1 VTTAPYPEHL
11 EADVVLRDGST
22 VRVRPLRPDDE
33 EALHGFLDSLSVD
46 SRWLRFFGG
55 ADMARQA
62 HAAAAVDYLNRYGMV
77 ATSGADGRILAH
89 AEYVRI
95 DDDRAEV
102 AFEIADSEQGRGLG
116 TILLA
121 HLATAAEENG
131 ITTFEAEVLPHNHK
145 MIGVFRE
152 SGFPVELH
160 SMPDAITVELPTS
173 VSDEGLKRFDR
184 RDRIAA
190 TAAVESFLKPSTVA
204 VIGASRKRGTVG
216 GEIFHNLLSASF
228 NGPVYPVNPQAKV
241 VQSVPAYASVTDI
254 PVPVDMA
261 VIVVPGEHVL
271 GVARECGA
279 KGVRSLV
286 VISAGFSEIGKEGVH
301 RQAELLSVCREFGM
315 RLVGPNCLGV
325 LNTDPE
331 VSLNATFAPAF
342 PAKGRI
348 GFMSQSGALGL
359 AMIDSARARGLGLS
373 SFVSVGDKA
382 DISGND
388 LLNYWEEDERT
399 GLVLL
404 YLESFGNPRRFAR
417 VARRVG
423 RTKPVVAVKSGR
435 SKAGA
440 RATSSHTGALI
451 AASDVNVE
459 ALFHQSGV
467 VRTETLGE
475 LLDIASLLANQP
487 TPEGNRVAILTN
499 SGGPGIMCADACEAD
514 DLEVVGLSD
523 ATRERLRDLLPREAG
538 LSNPV
543 DMLATASGE
552 DYRRTILT
560 VAADERV
567 DAIVV
572 IFTPPLVTQP
582 EDVGRAIREAAEL
595 LPRSIPLLAVFISAD
610 GPPADL
616 QRGDTLVPAYT
627 FPEEAARALAR
638 AVRYGAWRAR
648 DPGEVPEYADCRGT
662 EAAAVIA
669 EALHRGPGW
678 LKPTEVAR
686 LLDCYGIPMA
696 ESRLVRSPAAAGEAA
711 EEMGGQV
718 VIKAVSSSLVHKTEA
733 GGVRVGISGRS
744 EAMRAAREIGESVQ
758 AAGYRCEA
766 FLVQR
771 QVPGGVEMLVGM
783 VNDPLFGPVVAC
795 GAGGVT
801 AEVLKDVQVRITPL
815 TDRDSAE
822 MIRDLRTF
830 PLLEGYRG
838 GPRADIEA
846 LEEMVL
852 RVSALVDGHPELV
865 EMDCNPVIATSEG
878 AVVVDAR
885 MRVQPAP
892 PRRPWAAA
900 VRP

>member
-1 VTTAPYPEHL
+1 VATTPYPEHL

-22 VRVRPLRPDDE
+22 VRVRPLRPEDE
-33 EALHGFLDSLSVD
+33 EALHRFLDSLSVD

-62 HAAAAVDYLNRYGMV
+62 QAAAAVDYRDRYGMV

-121 HLATAAEENG
+121 HLATAAEANG
-131 ITTFEAEVLPHNHK
+131 IATFEAEVLPHNHK

-160 SMPDAITVELPTS
+160 SMPDAITIELPTS
-173 VSDEGLKRFDR
+173 VSDDGLERFDR

-190 TAAVESFLKPSTVA
+190 TAAVESFLNPSTVA
-204 VIGASRKRGTVG
+204 VIGASRERGTVG

-228 NGPVYPVNPQAKV
+228 SGPVYPVNPHARV
-241 VQSVPAYASVTDI
+241 VQSVPAYSSVEDI
-254 PVPVDMA
+254 PEPVDMA
-261 VIVVPGEHVL
+261 VIVVPGEYVV
-271 GVARECGA
+271 GVARQCGE

-286 VISAGFSEIGKEGVH
+286 VISAGFSEIGDEGMQ
-301 RQAELLSVCREFGM
+301 RQAELLSVCREYGM

-325 LNTDPE
+325 LNTDPA
-331 VSLNATFAPAF
+331 VSLNATFAPTF
-342 PAKGRI
+342 PEAGRI

-388 LLNYWEEDERT
+388 LLNYWEGDDRT

-417 VARRVG
+417 IARRVA

-451 AASDVNVE
+451 AASDVNVD

-475 LLDIASLLANQP
+475 LLDVASLLANQP

-499 SGGPGIMCADACEAD
+499 SGGPGIMCADACESD
-514 DLEVVGLSD
+514 DLEVVALSD
-523 ATRERLRDLLPREAG
+523 STCQALREFLPAESG
-538 LSNPV
+538 LANPV

-552 DYRRTILT
+552 DYKRTILT
-560 VAADERV
+560 VAADEQV
-567 DAIVV
+567 DAIVA

-582 EDVGRAIREAAEL
+582 RDVGSAIRAAAQE
-595 LPRSIPLLAVFISAD
+595 LPRQIPLLAVFISSEGAPPELHGG
-610 GPPADL
+610 GP
-616 QRGDTLVPAYT
+616 RVPAFT

-638 AVRYGAWRAR
+638 AARYGAWRAR
-648 DPGEVPEYADCRGT
+648 DPGVVPDFEDCRGS
-662 EAAAVIA
+662 EAAAVLA
-669 EALHRGPGW
+669 EALTRGPGW
-678 LKPTEVAR
+678 LNPGEVTR
-686 LLDCYGIPMA
+686 LLGCYGIPIA
-696 ESRLVRSPAAAGEAA
+696 ESRLVRSPADVGQAAD
-711 EEMGGQV
+711 EMGGQV
-718 VIKAVSSSLVHKTEA
+718 VIKAVAPSLVHKTEA
-733 GGVRVGISGRS
+733 GGVRVGIAGRS
-744 EAMRAAREIGESVQ
+744 EASRAAHEIGESVQ
-758 AAGYRCEA
+758 SAGYRCEA

-771 QVPGGVEMLVGM
+771 QVPGGVEMLVGE

-815 TDRDSAE
+815 TDRDADE
-822 MIRDLRTF
+822 MVRSLRIF

-838 GPRADIEA
+838 GPRADIEG

-852 RVSALVDGHPELV
+852 RVGALVEAHPELV
-865 EMDCNPVIATSEG
+865 EMDCNPVIATPDG
-878 AVVVDAR
+878 PVVVDAR
-885 MRVQPAP
+885 VRVEPAP

-900 VRP
+900 VRS

>member
-1 VTTAPYPEHL
+1 
-11 EADVVLRDGST
+11 
-22 VRVRPLRPDDE
+22 
-33 EALHGFLDSLSVD
+33 
-46 SRWLRFFGG
+46 
-55 ADMARQA
+55 
-62 HAAAAVDYLNRYGMV
+62 
-77 ATSGADGRILAH
+77 
-89 AEYVRI
+89 
-95 DDDRAEV
+95 
-102 AFEIADSEQGRGLG
+102 
-116 TILLA
+116 
-121 HLATAAEENG
+121 
-131 ITTFEAEVLPHNHK
+131 
-145 MIGVFRE
+145 
-152 SGFPVELH
+152 
-160 SMPDAITVELPTS
+160 
-173 VSDEGLKRFDR
+173 
-184 RDRIAA
+184 
-190 TAAVESFLKPSTVA
+190 
-204 VIGASRKRGTVG
+204 
-216 GEIFHNLLSASF
+216 
-228 NGPVYPVNPQAKV
+228 
-241 VQSVPAYASVTDI
+241 VQSVPAYPSVEHI
-254 PVPVDMA
+254 SEPVDMA
-261 VIVVPGEHVL
+261 VIVVPGEYVV
-271 GVARECGA
+271 GVAGQCGA

-286 VISAGFSEIGKEGVH
+286 VISAGFSEIGAEGVH
-301 RQAELLSVCREFGM
+301 RQAQLLSVCREYGM

-325 LNTDPE
+325 LNTDPA
-331 VSLNATFAPAF
+331 VRLNATFAPAF
-342 PAKGRI
+342 PEEGRI

-359 AMIDSARARGLGLS
+359 AMIDSARVRGLGLS

-388 LLNYWEEDERT
+388 LLNYWEGDDRT

-417 VARRVG
+417 IARRVA
-423 RTKPVVAVKSGR
+423 RTKPIVAVKSGR

-475 LLDIASLLANQP
+475 LLDVASLLANQP

-514 DLEVVGLSD
+514 DLEVVALSD
-523 ATRERLRDLLPREAG
+523 STCEALRGFLPAEAG

-543 DMLATASGE
+543 DMLATASGA
-552 DYRRTILT
+552 DYKRTILA

-567 DAIVV
+567 DAIVA

-582 EDVGRAIREAAEL
+582 EDVGRAIREAATE
-595 LPRSIPLLAVFISAD
+595 LPRQIPLLAVFISSEGAPAELYD
-610 GPPADL
+610 GGA
-616 QRGDTLVPAYT
+616 RVPAFT

-638 AVRYGAWRAR
+638 AARYGAWRAR
-648 DPGEVPEYADCRGT
+648 DPGEVPEFEDCRGS
-662 EAAAVIA
+662 EAAAVLA

-678 LKPTEVAR
+678 LTPGEVAR
-686 LLDCYGIPMA
+686 LLACYGIPMA
-696 ESRLVRSPAAAGEAA
+696 ESRLVRSPADAGEAA

-733 GGVRVGISGRS
+733 GGVRVGISGGS
-744 EAMRAAREIGESVQ
+744 EAKRAAREIGESVK

-771 QVPGGVEMLVGM
+771 QVPGGVEMLVGE

-815 TDRDSAE
+815 TDRDADD
-822 MIRDLRTF
+822 MIRSLRIY

-838 GPRADIEA
+838 GPRADIEG

-852 RVSALVDGHPELV
+852 RVSALVDAHPELV
-865 EMDCNPVIATSEG
+865 EMDLNPVIVTPDG
-878 AVVVDAR
+878 PVVVDAR
-885 MRVQPAP
+885 VRVEPAP